1 MVKWMLM
8 GGVVFAVLIAG
19 VSNHK
24 LKQHNQH
31 FLDEMG
37 PSQEAFEALFQEIE
51 RHTPYRVLVTSGYRS
66 HEEQVRL
73 KKQNSKN
80 ATPGRS
86 PHQFRRAMDINLIS
100 VQGLIRKSDSK
111 ARWESTGVPKIA
123 KERGFKWGGDY
134 KYYHDPVH
142 FELARQ

>member
-8 GGVVFAVLIAG
+8 GSVVFLALVAG

-37 PSQEAFEALFQEIE
+37 TNQAAFEALFQEIE
-51 RHTPYRVLVTSGYRS
+51 RQTPYRVLVTSGYRS

-100 VQGLIRKSDSK
+100 VRGLIRKADSK
-111 ARWESTGVPKIA
+111 ARWESTGVPQLA

-142 FELARQ
+142 FELARE